1 MSDPGTRPQDRLR
14 IREGAVRA
22 QERVIEPHSVA
33 LWTVL
38 PLPLVGYFVWYYR
51 AQRDCARLLD
61 DSSDPWFWMAMLFPG
76 MLLVLPYAVAQA
88 RIVARVEVASRVT
101 FGTPVYLGAVRRQLS
116 DPRAA
121 ATDVAGAA
129 QPSGADAPSRRSPPP
144 ARLNPNTAI
153 RR

>member
-1 MSDPGTRPQDRLR
+1 VSDPGTRPQDRLR
-14 IREGAVRA
+14 IREGAVRPE
-22 QERVIEPHSVA
+22 ERVIEPHSVA

-38 PLPLVGYFVWYYR
+38 SLPLVGYFVWYYR

-101 FGTPVYLGAVRRQLS
+101 FGTPVYLALCAGSFLIPALLPLTLQGRLNQAARMQPADVRRL
-116 DPRAA
+116 
-121 ATDVAGAA
+121 
-129 QPSGADAPSRRSPPP
+129 PP
-144 ARLNPNTAI
+144 A
-153 RR
+153 